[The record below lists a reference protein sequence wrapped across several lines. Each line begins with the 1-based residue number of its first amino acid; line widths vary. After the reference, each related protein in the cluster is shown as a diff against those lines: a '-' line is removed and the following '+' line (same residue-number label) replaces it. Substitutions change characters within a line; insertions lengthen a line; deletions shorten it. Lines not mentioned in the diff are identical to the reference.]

1 MKLKLLDIVKTKTG
15 VMGVVAKKSGRNASL
30 AFKNDYGGKIAWYEP
45 DEVEVIG
52 NVIDLLK
59 KASEK

>member
-15 VMGVVAKKSGRNASL
+15 VIGVVAEKSGKQASL
-30 AFKNDYGGKIAWYEP
+30 AFKNNYGGKWAWYEP